1 MPPKKGKKV
10 VGYQKAEPIS
20 PGFVVTDVRKVSYVT
35 GEAVGQ
41 GGFGLIYLADV
52 QVFVHLTISVLSSF
66 DRVEKL
72 TSTMRVT

>member
-66 DRVEKL
+66 EAEIISL
-72 TSTMRVT
+72 